1 MKLKEVTMEN
11 WRFLKILKIQLPY
24 DPAIPPLD
32 IYLKKTK
39 TLIWKDICM
48 PLFIA
53 ALFTI
58 AKIRKQLKYQL
69 IAYIYIYN
77 LYKLYILYNINTF
90 IYFI

>member
-24 DPAIPPLD
+24 DLAIPVLD
-32 IYLKKTK
+32 SYLKKTK
-39 TLIWKDICM
+39 TLIWKQICT

-58 AKIRKQLKYQL
+58 AKIWKQPKHQL
-69 IAYIYIYN
+69 IAYIYIYIKYYSAIKKRMKSYH
-77 LYKLYILYNINTF
+77 L
-90 IYFI
+90 